1 MADPITSET
10 LSRYL
15 DYLPAIFRETAGT
28 SRTPFIGRF
37 LLAFEQVLTGRGN
50 PAEGERGLEEILD
63 GIPGALAG
71 IQRYFDPGPGST
83 VADEQRAPADFL
95 GWLSGWVALSLRADL
110 DEAQQRQLIAQAVS
124 LYRMRGTR
132 AGLAALLSIYALPNP
147 TIEEFATPFQL
158 GVTSTIGRDTQ
169 LDGGPAHFFRV
180 TIRLPDPDLQA
191 FARQREIARAIIDME
206 KPAHTYYEL
215 RVETPALQIGVQSTV
230 GVDTLLGP
238 KPAQS

>member
-1 MADPITSET
+1 MADPPQSDT

-15 DYLPAIFRETAGT
+15 DYLPAIFHEPDVPEQP
-28 SRTPFIGRF
+28 PFIGRF
-37 LLAFEQVLTGRGN
+37 LLAFEQILGGRGQ
-50 PAEGERGLEEILD
+50 AEQPGIEEILD

-71 IQRYFDPGPGST
+71 VQRFFEPGPGST
-83 VADEQRAPADFL
+83 IAASQRAPAEFL
-95 GWLSGWVALSLRADL
+95 DWLSGWVALALRADI

-124 LYRMRGTR
+124 LYRMRGTKR
-132 AGLAALLSIYALPNP
+132 GLAALLSIYALPNP
-147 TIEEFATPFQL
+147 TIEEFNTPFQI
-158 GVTSTIGRDTQ
+158 GVHSTIGQDTQ
-169 LDGGPAHFFRV
+169 LDAGPAHFFRV

-191 FARQREIARAIIDME
+191 FARQREIATAIIDME

-215 RVETPALQIGVQSTV
+215 RVETPALQIGDQSTV